1 MLILSRKLGE
11 SVLLDDK
18 ITITVIE
25 VSKGVVKLGIDAPKE
40 MLILRKELEEVVKDA
55 NIKAAK
61 NVDITQL
68 SQLSLKLKK

>member
-1 MLILSRKLGE
+1 VLILSRKLGE

>member
-40 MLILRKELEEVVKDA
+40 MLILRKELEEVVKDT

-61 NVDITQL
+61 KVDITQL